1 MHVFLFSPLSYHS
14 QATSL
19 LRGAASGQSQETQ
32 PAANIITSVS
42 LGGISRANYNTANLI
57 KHLNKTAL
65 EGIHVLTCSRSD
77 SAKAEKK
84 ANIYFTG

>member
-1 MHVFLFSPLSYHS
+1 MCAELNNLKLKIKNS
-14 QATSL
+14 Q
-19 LRGAASGQSQETQ
+19 RGTYNA
-32 PAANIITSVS
+32 SVS